1 MIRFEIDYLRALGT
15 AGRAASF
22 GILLLLVY
30 VPTLAVAADLQ
41 DEWSGVERVVT
52 VGDVHGDYDGYINV
66 LKDAGIVNR
75 RGKWVAGETHLVQ
88 IGDVSDRGP
97 DTAKIIRHLKKLE
110 KQARKAG
117 GYVHAL
123 IGNHEAMN
131 MLGDLRYVHPGEY
144 EALKSRKAK
153 ALRDAYYRQVVAY
166 LEAQENG
173 PIIDE
178 AFETRWMEEHP
189 LGYVEHR
196 QHWDPSGE
204 FGEWVLERNAAIKIN
219 DTLFLHAGLGPAYA
233 DLSIRQINKRIRSEL
248 ANPAEFEDLMSESE
262 EGPLWYRG
270 LARPGEGAEEYLD
283 TLLLHFGVQRVVIGH
298 TPGYGT
304 IVPTINAK
312 VLNTDSGIGAHYG
325 GHEASLLIEGD
336 RFYTR
341 QRGETVPLP
350 APGESALEY
359 LTEMARLKPDVR
371 NLQALV
377 YQLSQPAESAP
388 VDVSPSNSAPADQT
402 EGSSSVDAQPV
413 TAAGAGAALPF

>member
-189 LGYVEHR
+189 LGYV
-196 QHWDPSGE
+196 
-204 FGEWVLERNAAIKIN
+204 
-219 DTLFLHAGLGPAYA
+219 
-233 DLSIRQINKRIRSEL
+233 
-248 ANPAEFEDLMSESE
+248 
-262 EGPLWYRG
+262 
-270 LARPGEGAEEYLD
+270 
-283 TLLLHFGVQRVVIGH
+283 
-298 TPGYGT
+298 
-304 IVPTINAK
+304 
-312 VLNTDSGIGAHYG
+312 
-325 GHEASLLIEGD
+325 
-336 RFYTR
+336 
-341 QRGETVPLP
+341 
-350 APGESALEY
+350 
-359 LTEMARLKPDVR
+359 
-371 NLQALV
+371 
-377 YQLSQPAESAP
+377 
-388 VDVSPSNSAPADQT
+388 
-402 EGSSSVDAQPV
+402 
-413 TAAGAGAALPF
+413 